1 MIDGYRVYIAALPA
15 KVEAV
20 DQCGLVLPRR
30 ESGSYTIGGH
40 LGECI
45 DSGSVSVLILRCV
58 GMNGNEKISLHAPGN
73 AEALFEHEEAIIVA
87 GKRHAHPA
95 RLEQFAA
102 DSLRH
107 GKGYD
112 HARKS
117 FVEGKSVSVLVDLGC
132 ARLIYSTTKRA

>member
-73 AEALFEHEEAIIVA
+73 ADALFENEEAIIVA

-95 RLEQFAA
+95 RLEHFAA
-102 DSLRH
+102 DSLRN
-107 GKGYD
+107 GKGD
-112 HARKS
+112 SLFPRSTLLTDSARINRNLG
-117 FVEGKSVSVLVDLGC
+117 VLGHSVS
-132 ARLIYSTTKRA
+132 

>member
-1 MIDGYRVYIAALPA
+1 MVDSVYNF
-15 KVEAV
+15 V
-20 DQCGLVLPRR
+20 LVLPRR

-58 GMNGNEKISLHAPGN
+58 GMNGNEKISLHAPRN

-87 GKRHAHPA
+87 CKRHAHPA

-102 DSLRH
+102 DRLRN
-107 GKGYD
+107 GKGD
-112 HARKS
+112 ILFPRSQLLIERARILPALS
-117 FVEGKSVSVLVDLGC
+117 FLYNNQN
-132 ARLIYSTTKRA
+132 R

>member
-1 MIDGYRVYIAALPA
+1 MGKIDEYQGYIAALPA

-20 DQCGLVLPRR
+20 DNVGLVLPRR

-73 AEALFEHEEAIIVA
+73 AEAPVEHEEAIIVA
-87 GKRHAHPA
+87 GTRHPA
-95 RLEQFAA
+95 PALREHFAA
-102 DSLRH
+102 DTLRN
-107 GKGYD
+107 
-112 HARKS
+112 
-117 FVEGKSVSVLVDLGC
+117 GKSSILFP
-132 ARLIYSTTKRA
+132 RSNH

>member
-1 MIDGYRVYIAALPA
+1 MVDSVYNF
-15 KVEAV
+15 V
-20 DQCGLVLPRR
+20 LVLPRR

-73 AEALFEHEEAIIVA
+73 AVALFEHEEAIIVA

-95 RLEQFAA
+95 RLEQFAP
-102 DSLRH
+102 DSLRN
-107 GKGYD
+107 GKGD
-112 HARKS
+112 NLFPRAKPLIES
-117 FVEGKSVSVLVDLGC
+117 
-132 ARLIYSTTKRA
+132 ARLMPALVSTQ